1 MICLLTPSKWQ
12 AGSRQQVAAGG
23 FEPDKNNWG
32 WNWLERWMAVR
43 PWENRFL
50 DINVK
55 EGVIVSDNEQD
66 KGAKSLH
73 KPMAKKPISTLHSN
87 MLNHKAGPSHSE
99 GSASSSGRSANP
111 LASASATSKIK
122 LKTSSKEASEEALSQ
137 PTGLGA
143 RSYSN
148 PKERRVLI
156 DSQAKKRLS
165 LPNSGKFGSVI
176 CLVLLILLYFIHR

>member
-1 MICLLTPSKWQ
+1 
-12 AGSRQQVAAGG
+12 
-23 FEPDKNNWG
+23 
-32 WNWLERWMAVR
+32 MAVR

-55 EGVIVSDNEQD
+55 EGVVVSDNEQE

-73 KPMAKKPISTLHSN
+73 KPMAKKPISALHSN
-87 MLNHKAGPSHSE
+87 MLNQKAGPSHSE
-99 GSASSSGRSANP
+99 GSASSSSRSANL

-122 LKTSSKEASEEALSQ
+122 LKTSSKEASEEAVSQ

-148 PKERRVLI
+148 PKERRVQI

-176 CLVLLILLYFIHR
+176 CLVLLILLHFIHR